1 MKVTLFAPPWG
12 APALTPEAEEAIK
25 IIADGLW
32 AEASLAFYAKRN
44 AKIASRAR
52 APKGMQRTLNE
63 LLVKK
68 FDANGWAADSGYFM
82 KGETWIRVT
91 FRHQMSLGSDFIDAQ
106 KVCARSGVKL
116 AIILAADLQTLK
128 TISPNDAAAI
138 VSFEKLQNAVID
150 LDGVINIPLLY
161 GKLTPSSHASF
172 DIERELHLN
181 RPRDTTIPSESN

>member
-68 FDANGWAADSGYFM
+68 FDANGWAANSGYFM
-82 KGETWIRVT
+82 KGETWIRVA

-106 KVCARSGVKL
+106 KACARSGVKL

>member
-12 APALTPEAEEAIK
+12 SPTMTPEAIEALD
-25 IIADGLW
+25 IIGDDLW
-32 AEASLAFYAKRN
+32 AKASLAFYAKRS

-63 LLVKK
+63 ILVRK
-68 FDANGWAADSGYFM
+68 FEDCGWDADSGYFM
-82 KGETWIRVT
+82 KGDTWIRIT
-91 FRHQMSLGSDFIDAQ
+91 FRHQMSLGSDLIDAQ

-116 AIILAADLQTLK
+116 AIILAADLQTLR

-138 VSFEKLQNAVID
+138 VSFEKLQNAIID
-150 LDGVINIPLLY
+150 LNGVIEIPLLY
-161 GKLTPSSHASF
+161 GRLTPLSHPSHN
-172 DIERELHLN
+172 IEKELYLD

>member
-12 APALTPEAEEAIK
+12 APTLTPEAEEAIK
-25 IIADGLW
+25 IIADRLW

>member
-91 FRHQMSLGSDFIDAQ
+91 IRHQMSLGSDFIDAQ